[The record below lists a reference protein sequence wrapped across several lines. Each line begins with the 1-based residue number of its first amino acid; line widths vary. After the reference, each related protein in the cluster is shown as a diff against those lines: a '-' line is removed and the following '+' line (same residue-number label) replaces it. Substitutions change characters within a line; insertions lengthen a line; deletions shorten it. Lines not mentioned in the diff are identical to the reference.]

1 MTYKHKLARRL
12 AISRKLVMVPV
23 LLLLAACADEATAP
37 DTGSPQRP
45 ELTALVPAA
54 VTIQTNQ
61 RVRFHGRTTGGME
74 VLSQLTWRSNGGS
87 ITPDGVFSAAVAG
100 TYKVVGHGRG
110 RGQRPDTSTVVVVP
124 PPANVIGIKITP
136 DPAWVVAGAT
146 RTFTAAALQSD
157 GSSVPVGVTWE
168 ATGGAIDAG
177 GDYQAGPT
185 PGTFTIVATAVDG
198 GLADTAQ
205 VTITS
210 PGTTPTL
217 AQVIVKPSSYALS
230 TGSTKQFRAYGRN
243 TLGDSVPVQAAF
255 SATGGT
261 ISGTGVYAAGTA
273 PGTYR
278 VIAAASGLADT
289 AAVTLS
295 SPTPTLIGVVLKPAS
310 YSLTTG
316 TTKQFSAY
324 GRNSVGDSV
333 AVQVSFSATGGTITS
348 SGLYTAGGS
357 SGSYRVIASTGT
369 LADTAAVTLAS
380 APVPAPPPSAPT
392 TGRIGVPFGASQQLA
407 RTGSLS
413 QPFTMSMDGYS
424 PGSIVSRIQ
433 AARTGGYTLLLALPG
448 GSHSQYMSTIN
459 GVYQFD
465 GNKWRAAMDAYN
477 TSTIRQAVS
486 QGVADGT
493 VIAANIMDEPYVFG
507 GATGGGN
514 TWGPRG
520 TMTKARVDSLC
531 GYVKT
536 IFPTLPA
543 GPEHQH
549 QLFEPDKSYRV
560 CDLYIDQYKAAYGSV
575 SAYRDAGLQ
584 MAARDGH
591 QVMFALNIL
600 DGGVQDK
607 DGTYDCTGAG
617 QGGTGTYQPN
627 CRMTP
632 QQIEDWGALLGS
644 AGCGGLYMWRYDD
657 AFVANAANQQ
667 AFKNLRAKF
676 STLPVKGCLRN

>member
-74 VLSQLTWRSNGGS
+74 VWSQLSWRSNGGS

-100 TYKVVGHGRG
+100 TYQVGGHGRG

-124 PPANVIGIKITP
+124 PPANVVGIEITP

-177 GDYQAGPT
+177 GDYQAGSA

-230 TGSTKQFRAYGRN
+230 TGGTKQFRAYGRN

-316 TTKQFSAY
+316 TPKQF
-324 GRNSVGDSV
+324 
-333 AVQVSFSATGGTITS
+333 
-348 SGLYTAGGS
+348 
-357 SGSYRVIASTGT
+357 
-369 LADTAAVTLAS
+369 
-380 APVPAPPPSAPT
+380 
-392 TGRIGVPFGASQQLA
+392 
-407 RTGSLS
+407 
-413 QPFTMSMDGYS
+413 
-424 PGSIVSRIQ
+424 
-433 AARTGGYTLLLALPG
+433 
-448 GSHSQYMSTIN
+448 
-459 GVYQFD
+459 
-465 GNKWRAAMDAYN
+465 
-477 TSTIRQAVS
+477 
-486 QGVADGT
+486 
-493 VIAANIMDEPYVFG
+493 
-507 GATGGGN
+507 
-514 TWGPRG
+514 
-520 TMTKARVDSLC
+520 
-531 GYVKT
+531 
-536 IFPTLPA
+536 
-543 GPEHQH
+543 
-549 QLFEPDKSYRV
+549 
-560 CDLYIDQYKAAYGSV
+560 
-575 SAYRDAGLQ
+575 
-584 MAARDGH
+584 
-591 QVMFALNIL
+591 
-600 DGGVQDK
+600 
-607 DGTYDCTGAG
+607 
-617 QGGTGTYQPN
+617 
-627 CRMTP
+627 
-632 QQIEDWGALLGS
+632 
-644 AGCGGLYMWRYDD
+644 
-657 AFVANAANQQ
+657 
-667 AFKNLRAKF
+667 
-676 STLPVKGCLRN
+676 